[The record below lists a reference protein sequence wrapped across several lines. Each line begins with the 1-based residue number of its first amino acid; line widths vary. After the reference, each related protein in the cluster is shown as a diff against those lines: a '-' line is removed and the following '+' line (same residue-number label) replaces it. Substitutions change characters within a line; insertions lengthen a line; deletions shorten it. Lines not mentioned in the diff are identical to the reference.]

1 MQGTAFKQGNQLE
14 LTKTG
19 KDQAIAFAS
28 VLAEQCLKD

>member
-1 MQGTAFKQGNQLE
+1 MAVTPFKQGNQLE

-19 KDQAIAFAS
+19 KHQAIAFAS